1 MPFTV
6 AIDDSQ
12 THLSILLRDTTTNT
26 QAEIFCFGGLLNSF
40 CIEKDGELLNIVD
53 AYKSVDD
60 AIAQKNTWFK
70 SCKLSPFACRLNDG
84 KYEFDNK
91 KYNIDKFYLGKNAM
105 HGMVY
110 DAIYNIAETQA
121 TTDFAMVKLMYQ
133 YKGEDKGYP
142 FAYNI
147 KLVWKL
153 EANNKLSI
161 TSIIENKT
169 NITIPYCEGWH
180 PYFKLDAPVDN
191 CTLKF
196 DADKMLE
203 LDENLIPNG
212 NFELDDRFT
221 SPTLLK
227 NINLD
232 NCFLLSNI
240 SNPKAVLKGKN
251 LQLTIIPDSSYP
263 YLQIFTPDHRENIAI
278 ENLSAAPDAF
288 NNKIGLLMLEPNKE
302 YGFKTSYQIELI

>member
-1 MPFTV
+1 MNTTSLTKV
-6 AIDDSQ
+6 AMIPA
-12 THLSILLRDTTTNT
+12 RY
-26 QAEIFCFGGLLNSF
+26 A
-40 CIEKDGELLNIVD
+40 
-53 AYKSVDD
+53 
-60 AIAQKNTWFK
+60 
-70 SCKLSPFACRLNDG
+70 
-84 KYEFDNK
+84 
-91 KYNIDKFYLGKNAM
+91 
-105 HGMVY
+105 
-110 DAIYNIAETQA
+110 A
-121 TTDFAMVKLMYQ
+121 TRFPAKLMHQ

-147 KLVWKL
+147 KLIWKL
-153 EANNKLSI
+153 EVNNKLSI

-180 PYFKLDAPVDN
+180 PYFKLDTPIDT